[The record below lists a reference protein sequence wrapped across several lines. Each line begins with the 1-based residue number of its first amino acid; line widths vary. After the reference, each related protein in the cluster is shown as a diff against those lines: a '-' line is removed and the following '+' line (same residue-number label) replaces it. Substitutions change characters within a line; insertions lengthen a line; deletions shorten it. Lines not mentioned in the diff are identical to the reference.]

1 MPFIKNIL
9 SWFMSNL
16 NAELVVI
23 WKGLT
28 VARERGL
35 LYCCYLGNSNS
46 KLALKLVN
54 DGDPFHTHP
63 LAPNLVNNIQSL
75 VSLDCNIS
83 FIHTLREM
91 NPLTLVKRT
100 QNINAREAALGI
112 GEQASWHTKY
122 KDSAYVFVG
131 GIPFDLTEGDLL
143 AVFAQYGEVVDVNLV
158 RDKGTGKSKGFAFLA
173 YEDQRST
180 NLAVDN
186 LNGAQV
192 LGRIIRVDHVDKY
205 KKKEEEDEETERQKR
220 EARGVCRAFQRGECT
235 RGASCKFSHDEQ
247 RAANTG
253 WGREEDKPK
262 WGHDKFEG
270 PKKERRSGNN
280 QSNHIPET
288 RDRDSRTRA
297 RNFDAELDNQPKKS
311 DRRETAK
318 RWHDNNDDKFE
329 GRENN
334 KKRSRRHGDDE
345 FEHKSREDGY
355 RREEK
360 GSRMD
365 DYDGMELEPKDQRRR
380 EDKRSIK
387 PDDVEFEPKSRDS
400 DIRED
405 KKSRRRDDDDFLSK
419 SREPHSNREDMRSR
433 KHGEDESAPKS
444 RENYARKQDDR
455 SYRNDSSRTESKERY
470 DFDRREEKRP
480 RR

>member
-1 MPFIKNIL
+1 
-9 SWFMSNL
+9 
-16 NAELVVI
+16 
-23 WKGLT
+23 
-28 VARERGL
+28 
-35 LYCCYLGNSNS
+35 
-46 KLALKLVN
+46 
-54 DGDPFHTHP
+54 
-63 LAPNLVNNIQSL
+63 
-75 VSLDCNIS
+75 
-83 FIHTLREM
+83 M

-334 KKRSRRHGDDE
+334 SRREENRSRRHEDDDKFEGRENNSRREDKRSRRHEDDDKFEGRENNSKREEKRSRRHGDDE

-455 SYRNDSSRTESKERY
+455 SYRNDSGRTESKERY

>member
-1 MPFIKNIL
+1 
-9 SWFMSNL
+9 
-16 NAELVVI
+16 
-23 WKGLT
+23 
-28 VARERGL
+28 
-35 LYCCYLGNSNS
+35 
-46 KLALKLVN
+46 
-54 DGDPFHTHP
+54 
-63 LAPNLVNNIQSL
+63 
-75 VSLDCNIS
+75 
-83 FIHTLREM
+83 M
-91 NPLTLVKRT
+91 NPLTLVKRI
-100 QNINAREAALGI
+100 QKINSKEAALGI

-186 LNGAQV
+186 LNGAQI

-235 RGASCKFSHDEQ
+235 RGAGCKFSHDEQ

-253 WGREEDKPK
+253 WGHDDDSSK

-270 PKKERRSGNN
+270 PKKERRYGNN
-280 QSNHIPET
+280 QTNPIPET
-288 RDRDSRTRA
+288 RDRDSRSKA
-297 RNFDAELDNQPKKS
+297 YDVEKGLGSQPKTN
-311 DRRETAK
+311 DRREEK
-318 RWHDNNDDKFE
+318 MLQRHGDDDKFE

-334 KKRSRRHGDDE
+334 SRREEKRSRRHEDDE
-345 FEHKSREDGY
+345 FERRSREDRY

-360 GSRMD
+360 RSRRNGYD
-365 DYDGMELEPKDQRRR
+365 DMEPEPRDHHRS
-380 EDKRSIK
+380 EDTRSMK
-387 PDDVEFEPKSRDS
+387 PDDVEFEPKSRDT
-400 DIRED
+400 DARED
-405 KKSRRRDDDDFLSK
+405 KRPRRKDDEDFGNR
-419 SREPHSNREDMRSR
+419 SREAHVNREERTSR
-433 KHGEDESAPKS
+433 KHNEDEFAPRS
-444 RENYARKQDDR
+444 REDYDRKQDNR
-455 SYRNDSSRTESKERY
+455 YRNDRPESNVRY
-470 DFDRREEKRP
+470 DDRREEKRS

>member
-1 MPFIKNIL
+1 
-9 SWFMSNL
+9 
-16 NAELVVI
+16 
-23 WKGLT
+23 
-28 VARERGL
+28 
-35 LYCCYLGNSNS
+35 
-46 KLALKLVN
+46 
-54 DGDPFHTHP
+54 
-63 LAPNLVNNIQSL
+63 
-75 VSLDCNIS
+75 
-83 FIHTLREM
+83 M
-91 NPLTLVKRT
+91 NPLTLVKRI
-100 QNINAREAALGI
+100 QNINSKEAALGI

-288 RDRDSRTRA
+288 RDRDSHFRA
-297 RNFDAELDNQPKKS
+297 RDNDTGLDSQPKRS
-311 DRRETAK
+311 DRREKTMQ
-318 RWHDNNDDKFE
+318 WHGDNDKFE

-334 KKRSRRHGDDE
+334 SRREEKRSRRHEDGE
-345 FEHKSREDGY
+345 FEHKSREDQY

-360 GSRMD
+360 RSRRD
-365 DYDGMELEPKDQRRR
+365 DYDGMESEPKDHRKR

-387 PDDVEFEPKSRDS
+387 SDDVEFEPNLRDS
-400 DIRED
+400 DIRVD
-405 KKSRRRDDDDFLSK
+405 KRSRRKDGDDFISK
-419 SREPHSNREDMRSR
+419 SREPHSNKEDRRSQ
-433 KHGEDESAPKS
+433 KHIEDESAPRS
-444 RENYARKQDDR
+444 REDYDRKQDNR
-455 SYRNDSSRTESKERY
+455 SYRNDSDGTESKGRY
-470 DFDRREEKRP
+470 DFDRREEKKSR
-480 RR
+480 

>member
-1 MPFIKNIL
+1 
-9 SWFMSNL
+9 
-16 NAELVVI
+16 
-23 WKGLT
+23 
-28 VARERGL
+28 
-35 LYCCYLGNSNS
+35 
-46 KLALKLVN
+46 
-54 DGDPFHTHP
+54 
-63 LAPNLVNNIQSL
+63 
-75 VSLDCNIS
+75 
-83 FIHTLREM
+83 M

-143 AVFAQYGEVVDVNLV
+143 AVFAQYNNSFNSIHQLSLSLLTIFINLNDNFRYGEVVDVNLV

-262 WGHDKFEG
+262 WGHDKFDG
-270 PKKERRSGNN
+270 PQKERRSGNN
-280 QSNHIPET
+280 QSNHIAET
-288 RDRDSRTRA
+288 RDRDSCSRA
-297 RNFDAELDNQPKKS
+297 RNNDAELDNQPKRS
-311 DRRETAK
+311 DRKEMTK
-318 RWHDNNDDKFE
+318 RWHDDDDDKFE

-334 KKRSRRHGDDE
+334 SRREEKRSRRHEDDDKFEGRENNSKRELNRSRRHEDDDKFDGRENNSRREEKRSRRHEDDE
-345 FEHKSREDGY
+345 FEHKFREY
-355 RREEK
+355 RYKREEK
-360 GSRMD
+360 GSRRD
-365 DYDGMELEPKDQRRR
+365 DYDGMKLEPKDHHLR
-380 EDKRSIK
+380 EEKRSIK
-387 PDDVEFEPKSRDS
+387 PDDVEVEPKSKDS

-405 KKSRRRDDDDFLSK
+405 KRSRRRDNDDIVSK
-419 SREPHSNREDMRSR
+419 SREPHGYSEDRKSR
-433 KHGEDESAPKS
+433 KHSEGESAPKP
-444 RENYARKQDDR
+444 REDYDRKLDKR
-455 SYRNDSSRTESKERY
+455 SYRNYSNQTESKERY
-470 DFDRREEKRP
+470 AFDRRE
-480 RR
+480 

>member
-1 MPFIKNIL
+1 
-9 SWFMSNL
+9 
-16 NAELVVI
+16 
-23 WKGLT
+23 
-28 VARERGL
+28 
-35 LYCCYLGNSNS
+35 
-46 KLALKLVN
+46 
-54 DGDPFHTHP
+54 
-63 LAPNLVNNIQSL
+63 
-75 VSLDCNIS
+75 
-83 FIHTLREM
+83 M
-91 NPLTLVKRT
+91 NPLTLVKRI
-100 QNINAREAALGI
+100 QKINSREAALGI
-112 GEQASWHTKY
+112 GDEASWHAKY
-122 KDSAYVFVG
+122 KESAYIFVG

-192 LGRIIRVDHVDKY
+192 LGRVIRVDHVDKY

-235 RGASCKFSHDEQ
+235 RGAGCKFSHDEQ

-253 WGREEDKPK
+253 WGREEDNSK

-270 PKKERRSGNN
+270 PKKERRFGNN
-280 QSNHIPET
+280 QSNHIPDI
-288 RDRDSRTRA
+288 RDRDSRSRA
-297 RNFDAELDNQPKKS
+297 RDCDIGLDNQPKRS
-311 DRRETAK
+311 DRREKTL
-318 RWHDNNDDKFE
+318 WQHDDDDKFE

-334 KKRSRRHGDDE
+334 SRREEKRSRRHENDE
-345 FEHKSREDGY
+345 FEHRSKEERY

-360 GSRMD
+360 RSRWN
-365 DYDGMELEPKDQRRR
+365 DYDAMESGPKEHRRK

-387 PDDVEFEPKSRDS
+387 PDDADFEPKSRDS

-405 KKSRRRDDDDFLSK
+405 RRSWRQDDDDFGNK
-419 SREPHSNREDMRSR
+419 SRELLNSNREDRKSR
-433 KHGEDESAPKS
+433 KHTDDESAPRS
-444 RENYARKQDDR
+444 REDYDRKQDNR
-455 SYRNDSSRTESKERY
+455 SYRNDSNRTESKVRH
-470 DFDRREEKRP
+470 DFDRREEKKS